1 MDELLP
7 CNGCSRTPGHYE
19 RYDITT
25 ISVVDLCVDCCEA
38 ALAEVV
44 KGVADCLLDDHDSAQ
59 AVLAALDAAYGPDMS
74 DDDAPTVKGA
84 RALTAYAVALRAV
97 ELL

>member
-7 CNGCSRTPGHYE
+7 CTRCSRTPS
-19 RYDITT
+19 RIDRDDITT

-44 KGVADCLLDDHDSAQ
+44 KGVADCLLDDTDSAQ
-59 AVLAALDAAYGPDMS
+59 AVLAALDAAYGPDTS
-74 DDDAPTVKGA
+74 DDTPTVKGA
-84 RALTAYAVALRAV
+84 RALVAYAVALRAV

>member
-7 CNGCSRTPGHYE
+7 CIACSRTPGHYE

-25 ISVVDLCVDCCEA
+25 IGVVDPCVDCCEA

-44 KGVADCLLDDHDSAQ
+44 KGVADCLLDDTDSAQ
-59 AVLAALDAAYGPDMS
+59 AVLAALDAAYGPDTS
-74 DDDAPTVKGA
+74 DDTPAVKGA
-84 RALTAYAVALRAV
+84 RAVVAYAVALRAV

>member
-7 CNGCSRTPGHYE
+7 CTRCSRTPGHYE

-38 ALAEVV
+38 ALGEVV
-44 KGVADCLLDDHDSAQ
+44 KGAADCLLDDHDSAQ
-59 AVLAALDAAYGPDMS
+59 AVLAALDWVYGPDMS
-74 DDDAPTVKGA
+74 DDTPTIKAA
-84 RALTAYAVALRAV
+84 RALVAYAVALRAV
-97 ELL
+97 EML

>member
-7 CNGCSRTPGHYE
+7 CTRCSRTPGHYE

-25 ISVVDLCVDCCEA
+25 IGAVDLCVDCCEA

-44 KGVADCLLDDHDSAQ
+44 KGAADCLLDDHDSAQ
-59 AVLAALDAAYGPDMS
+59 AMLAALDWVYGPDMS
-74 DDDAPTVKGA
+74 DDTPTIKAA
-84 RALTAYAVALRAV
+84 RALVAYAVALRAV

>member
-7 CNGCSRTPGHYE
+7 CTRCSRTPGHYE
-19 RYDITT
+19 RYDIST

-44 KGVADCLLDDHDSAQ
+44 KGVADCLLDDTDSAQ
-59 AVLAALDAAYGPDMS
+59 AVLAALDAAYGPDTS
-74 DDDAPTVKGA
+74 DDTPTVKGA

-97 ELL
+97 EML

>member
-7 CNGCSRTPGHYE
+7 CTRCSRTPGHYE

-25 ISVVDLCVDCCEA
+25 IGAVDLCVDCCEA

-59 AVLAALDAAYGPDMS
+59 AVLAALDWVYGPDMS
-74 DDDAPTVKGA
+74 DDTPTIMAA
-84 RALTAYAVALRAV
+84 RALVAYAVALRAV
-97 ELL
+97 EML

>member
-7 CNGCSRTPGHYE
+7 CTGCSRTPS
-19 RYDITT
+19 RIDRDDITT
-25 ISVVDLCVDCCEA
+25 ISVVDLCVDCCCE

-59 AVLAALDAAYGPDMS
+59 AVLAALDAVYGSDTS
-74 DDDAPTVKGA
+74 DDTPTVKGA
-84 RALTAYAVALRAV
+84 RALVAYAVALRAV
-97 ELL
+97 GLL

>member
-7 CNGCSRTPGHYE
+7 CTRCSRTPGHYE

-44 KGVADCLLDDHDSAQ
+44 KGVADCLLDDTDSAQ
-59 AVLAALDAAYGPDMS
+59 AVLAALDAAYGSSDMS
-74 DDDAPTVKGA
+74 DDAPTVKGA
-84 RALTAYAVALRAV
+84 RALVAYAVALRAV
-97 ELL
+97 GLL

>member
-7 CNGCSRTPGHYE
+7 CTRCSRTPS
-19 RYDITT
+19 RIDRDDITT

-44 KGVADCLLDDHDSAQ
+44 KGVADCLLDDTDSAQ
-59 AVLAALDAAYGPDMS
+59 AVLAALDGVYGSDMS
-74 DDDAPTVKGA
+74 DDTPTVKGA
-84 RALTAYAVALRAV
+84 RALVAYAAALRAV

>member
-7 CNGCSRTPGHYE
+7 CTRCPRVPSRID
-19 RYDITT
+19 RDDITT

-44 KGVADCLLDDHDSAQ
+44 KGVADCLLDDTDSAQ

-74 DDDAPTVKGA
+74 DDTPTVKGA

>member
-7 CNGCSRTPGHYE
+7 CTRCSRTPGHYE

-38 ALAEVV
+38 ALADVV
-44 KGVADCLLDDHDSAQ
+44 KGVAGCLLDDVDSAQ
-59 AVLAALDAAYGPDMS
+59 AVLAALAEVAGPGVS
-74 DDDAPTVKGA
+74 DDDTPTVKGA
-84 RALTAYAVALRAV
+84 RALVAYAAALRAV
-97 ELL
+97 GLL

>member
-7 CNGCSRTPGHYE
+7 CTRCSRMPS
-19 RYDITT
+19 RIDRDDIAT
-25 ISVVDLCVDCCEA
+25 IGAVDLCADCCYD
-38 ALAEVV
+38 ALSEVV
-44 KGVADCLLDDHDSAQ
+44 KGVADCLLDDVDSAQ

-74 DDDAPTVKGA
+74 DDTPTVKGA
-84 RALTAYAVALRAV
+84 RAVVAYAVALRAV

>member
-7 CNGCSRTPGHYE
+7 CTRCSRTPGHYE

-25 ISVVDLCVDCCEA
+25 IGVVDLCVDCCEA

-59 AVLAALDAAYGPDMS
+59 AVLAAVDAAYGPDMS
-74 DDDAPTVKGA
+74 DNTPPIKAA
-84 RALTAYAVALRAV
+84 RALVAYAVALRAV
-97 ELL
+97 GLL

>member
-7 CNGCSRTPGHYE
+7 CTRCSRTPGHYE

-44 KGVADCLLDDHDSAQ
+44 KGVADCLLDDTDSAQ
-59 AVLAALDAAYGPDMS
+59 AMLAALDAAHGPDMS
-74 DDDAPTVKGA
+74 DDTPIKAA
-84 RALTAYAVALRAV
+84 RALAAYAVALRAV
-97 ELL
+97 ELM

>member
-7 CNGCSRTPGHYE
+7 CTRCSRTPS
-19 RYDITT
+19 RIDRDDITT

-44 KGVADCLLDDHDSAQ
+44 KGVADCLLDDTDSAQ
-59 AVLAALDAAYGPDMS
+59 AMLAALDAAYGPDMS
-74 DDDAPTVKGA
+74 DDTPIKAA
-84 RALTAYAVALRAV
+84 RALVAYAVALRAV

>member
-7 CNGCSRTPGHYE
+7 CTRCSRTPS
-19 RYDITT
+19 RIDRDDITT

-44 KGVADCLLDDHDSAQ
+44 KGVADCLLDDTDSAQ
-59 AVLAALDAAYGPDMS
+59 AMLAALDAAYGPDMS
-74 DDDAPTVKGA
+74 DDTPIKAA
-84 RALTAYAVALRAV
+84 RALVAYAVALRAV
-97 ELL
+97 GLL

>member
-7 CNGCSRTPGHYE
+7 CTRCSRVPS
-19 RYDITT
+19 RIDRDDITT

-74 DDDAPTVKGA
+74 DAVKGA

>member
-7 CNGCSRTPGHYE
+7 CTRCSRTPGHYE

-38 ALAEVV
+38 ALGEVV
-44 KGVADCLLDDHDSAQ
+44 KGAADCLLDDHDSAQ
-59 AVLAALDAAYGPDMS
+59 AVLAALDWVYGPDMS
-74 DDDAPTVKGA
+74 DDTPTIKAA
-84 RALTAYAVALRAV
+84 RALVAYAVALRAV

>member
-1 MDELLP
+1 M
-7 CNGCSRTPGHYE
+7 
-19 RYDITT
+19 
-25 ISVVDLCVDCCEA
+25 VDLCVDCCEA

-44 KGVADCLLDDHDSAQ
+44 KGVADCLLDDVDSAQ

-74 DDDAPTVKGA
+74 DDTPTVK
-84 RALTAYAVALRAV
+84 ALVADAAALRAV

>member
-7 CNGCSRTPGHYE
+7 CTRCSRTPGHYE

-25 ISVVDLCVDCCEA
+25 ISAVDLCVDCCEA

-44 KGVADCLLDDHDSAQ
+44 KGVADCLLDDVDSAQ

-74 DDDAPTVKGA
+74 DDTPIKAA
-84 RALTAYAVALRAV
+84 RALVAYAVAFRAV
-97 ELL
+97 GLL

>member
-7 CNGCSRTPGHYE
+7 CTRCSRTPS
-19 RYDITT
+19 RIDRDDITT

-44 KGVADCLLDDHDSAQ
+44 KGVADCLLDDTDSAQ
-59 AVLAALDAAYGPDMS
+59 AVLAALDAAYGPDTS
-74 DDDAPTVKGA
+74 DDTPTVKGA

-97 ELL
+97 GLL

>member
-7 CNGCSRTPGHYE
+7 CTRCSRTPGHYE

-25 ISVVDLCVDCCEA
+25 IGAVDLCVDCCEA

-44 KGVADCLLDDHDSAQ
+44 KGAADCLLDDHDSAQ
-59 AVLAALDAAYGPDMS
+59 AVLAALDWVYGPDTS
-74 DDDAPTVKGA
+74 DDTPTIKAA
-84 RALTAYAVALRAV
+84 RAVVAYAVALRAV
-97 ELL
+97 GLL

>member
-7 CNGCSRTPGHYE
+7 CTRCSRTPS
-19 RYDITT
+19 RIDRDDITT
-25 ISVVDLCVDCCEA
+25 ISVVDLCVDCCYD
-38 ALAEVV
+38 ALGEVV
-44 KGVADCLLDDHDSAQ
+44 QGIADCLLDDHDSAQ
-59 AVLAALDAAYGPDMS
+59 AVLVALDAAYGPDMS
-74 DDDAPTVKGA
+74 SAVKGA

>member
-7 CNGCSRTPGHYE
+7 CTRCSRTPGHYE
-19 RYDITT
+19 RYDITA
-25 ISVVDLCVDCCEA
+25 ISAVDLCVDCCEA

-59 AVLAALDAAYGPDMS
+59 AVLAALDAAYGPDTP
-74 DDDAPTVKGA
+74 DDTPATKGA
-84 RALTAYAVALRAV
+84 RALVAYAVALRAV

>member
-7 CNGCSRTPGHYE
+7 CTRCSRTPS
-19 RYDITT
+19 RIDRDDITT

-59 AVLAALDAAYGPDMS
+59 AVLAALDAVYGPDMS
-74 DDDAPTVKGA
+74 DDTPTVKGA
-84 RALTAYAVALRAV
+84 RAVVAYAVALRAV

>member
-7 CNGCSRTPGHYE
+7 CTRCSRTPGHYE

-38 ALAEVV
+38 ALGEVV
-44 KGVADCLLDDHDSAQ
+44 KGAADCLLDDVDSAQ
-59 AVLAALDAAYGPDMS
+59 AVLAALDWVYGPDMS
-74 DDDAPTVKGA
+74 DDTPTIKAA
-84 RALTAYAVALRAV
+84 RALVAYAVALRAV
-97 ELL
+97 EML

>member
-7 CNGCSRTPGHYE
+7 CTACSRTPGRYE

-38 ALAEVV
+38 AAAEVV

-74 DDDAPTVKGA
+74 DDTPTKGA
-84 RALTAYAVALRAV
+84 RALVAYAVALRAV

>member
-7 CNGCSRTPGHYE
+7 CTRCSRTPS
-19 RYDITT
+19 RIDRDDITT
-25 ISVVDLCVDCCEA
+25 ISAVDLCVDCCEA

-44 KGVADCLLDDHDSAQ
+44 KGVADCLLDDTDSAQ
-59 AVLAALDAAYGPDMS
+59 AVLAALDAAYGPDTS
-74 DDDAPTVKGA
+74 DDTPTVKGA

>member
-7 CNGCSRTPGHYE
+7 CTACSRTPGHYE

-25 ISVVDLCVDCCEA
+25 IGVVDLCVDCCEA

-44 KGVADCLLDDHDSAQ
+44 KGVADCLLDDTDSAQ
-59 AVLAALDAAYGPDMS
+59 AMLAALEAVYGSDTS
-74 DDDAPTVKGA
+74 DDTPTIKAA
-84 RALTAYAVALRAV
+84 RALAAYAAALRAV
-97 ELL
+97 GLL

>member
-7 CNGCSRTPGHYE
+7 CTRCSRTPGHYE

-25 ISVVDLCVDCCEA
+25 ISAVDLCVDCCEA

-44 KGVADCLLDDHDSAQ
+44 KGVADCLLDDTDSAQ

-74 DDDAPTVKGA
+74 DDTPIKAA
-84 RALTAYAVALRAV
+84 RALVAYAVALRTV
-97 ELL
+97 EML

>member
-7 CNGCSRTPGHYE
+7 CTGCSRTPGHYE

-38 ALAEVV
+38 ALAEIV
-44 KGVADCLLDDHDSAQ
+44 KGVADCLLDDVDSAQ

-74 DDDAPTVKGA
+74 DDTPTAK
-84 RALTAYAVALRAV
+84 ALVAYAAALRAV

>member
-7 CNGCSRTPGHYE
+7 CTRCSRTPS
-19 RYDITT
+19 RIDRDDITT
-25 ISVVDLCVDCCEA
+25 ISVVDLCVACCEA

-44 KGVADCLLDDHDSAQ
+44 KGVADCLLDDVDSAQ

-74 DDDAPTVKGA
+74 DDTPTVKGA
-84 RALTAYAVALRAV
+84 RALVAYAGALRAV

>member
-7 CNGCSRTPGHYE
+7 CTRCSRTPGRYE

-44 KGVADCLLDDHDSAQ
+44 KGVADCLLDDTDSAQ
-59 AVLAALDAAYGPDMS
+59 AMLAALDAAYGPDTS
-74 DDDAPTVKGA
+74 DDTPPIKAA
-84 RALTAYAVALRAV
+84 RALVAYAAALRAV
-97 ELL
+97 EML

>member
-7 CNGCSRTPGHYE
+7 CTRCSRTPS
-19 RYDITT
+19 RIDRDDITT

-44 KGVADCLLDDHDSAQ
+44 KGVADCLLDDVDSAQ

-74 DDDAPTVKGA
+74 DDTPIKAA
-84 RALTAYAVALRAV
+84 RALVAYAVALRAV

>member
-7 CNGCSRTPGHYE
+7 CTRCSRTPS
-19 RYDITT
+19 RIDRDDITT

-44 KGVADCLLDDHDSAQ
+44 KGVADCLLDDTDSAQ
-59 AVLAALDAAYGPDMS
+59 AVLAALDWVYGPDVS
-74 DDDAPTVKGA
+74 DDTPTIKAA
-84 RALTAYAVALRAV
+84 RAVVAYAAALRAV